1 MKQLLLCV
9 MANLFLCS
17 SIYAEVA
24 VIVHP
29 SVNLSEVSQDRI
41 QRVYLGKTSLLADG
55 ISISPINQTK
65 ENEIRKNFIENVL
78 DKSAAQYRSYWSRL
92 IFTGK
97 GAPPKEFSGDSAIK
111 TQVSQNPKLIGYI
124 DSASVDYSVKVIFT
138 QP

>member
-17 SIYAEVA
+17 SIYAEVT

-78 DKSAAQYRSYWSRL
+78 VFFIANIRVANFRWGRL
-92 IFTGK
+92 AF
-97 GAPPKEFSGDSAIK
+97 
-111 TQVSQNPKLIGYI
+111 LI
-124 DSASVDYSVKVIFT
+124 
-138 QP
+138 